1 MISEVHWKILDE
13 ANRQLVS
20 HFDKLRKTRIGRDPN
35 GIQNAEIDYLQALQC
50 LYAAVEDAVNAQN
63 FRARGNPTDKADGTE
78 PQKTA

>member
-1 MISEVHWKILDE
+1 MISEVHWKILDD

-50 LYAAVEDAVNAQN
+50 LYAAVEDAVSAQN
-63 FRARGNPTDKADGTE
+63 FREHRVTDKAGGTE